1 MKRKRKEAIYSI
13 AISCF
18 MHAAFIGFSVF
29 YVFPG
34 VGELGER
41 TKKMFHL
48 EGVDEK
54 ASEINF
60 IPETEPLE
68 TIKIT
73 RQAAEEEVLEFPS
86 MMYKPKPEELKP
98 EDGRP
103 DGAVSP
109 EKVRMAPTDMVKAEG
124 ENLRKEAAPQTRP
137 VLGKLPGARLENPDL
152 EGPAGSKMG
161 NEASQQ
167 SFIYPESEK
176 GEMAVPKGEGGA
188 FQPGEGELAALE
200 GNVRL
205 GHYEDIDKY
214 LDIGLTV
221 YEDPSGENYF
231 KLSISVKKGINFRV
245 IPKEVIFLIDSSKS
259 ITAEKLDYFKTAVL
273 SALRGLNSGD
283 KVNVVAF
290 REGTTLFREES
301 AEAGGKALQEMGLF
315 VKNLQSVGQTDVNNA
330 LLEITKRPVTFNPSY
345 IIMLSDGRPTVG
357 EMDPKKIIREITRQN
372 GLKRPIFC
380 YGGGFRVNKYLLE
393 FISYQNRA
401 WSDFA
406 VTSSE
411 IVRDFHSFFAE
422 IKDPILI
429 NVRYRMSRMDAGD
442 VYPKELPDFYLSKPF
457 VLYGR
462 FSKGDDIFSTQIL
475 GEIEGSVKELIF
487 SMSLANA
494 QKGGSDIAREWAFR
508 KVYHLIS
515 RITMG
520 SGDRQSMLDE
530 IAALSK
536 KYGIV
541 TPYGEDYKIEK

>member
-1 MKRKRKEAIYSI
+1 MKRNRKDVIYSI
-13 AISCF
+13 AVSCF
-18 MHAAFIGFSVF
+18 LHMAFIGFAVF

-34 VGELGER
+34 VGEIGER
-41 TKKMFHL
+41 TKKMFHIQ
-48 EGVDEK
+48 GVEDK
-54 ASEINF
+54 ASDVNF
-60 IPETEPLE
+60 VPESEPLE
-68 TIKIT
+68 AIKMT
-73 RQAAEEEVLEFPS
+73 RQATSEEVLEFPS

-98 EDGRP
+98 DDGRP

-109 EKVRMAPTDMVKAEG
+109 EKVKMAPTDMVKAEG
-124 ENLRKEAAPQTRP
+124 ENLKKEAAPQTRP
-137 VLGKLPGARLENPDL
+137 VLGKLPGARIENPDL

-161 NEASQQ
+161 NEAAQQ
-167 SFIYPESEK
+167 SFIYPGSES

-214 LDIGLTV
+214 LDIGLAV

-259 ITAEKLDYFKTAVL
+259 ITAEKLEYFKKAVL
-273 SALRGLNSGD
+273 SALRGLNAED

-301 AEAGGKALQEMGLF
+301 AQAGGKSIQEMGLF

-345 IIMLSDGRPTVG
+345 IIMLTDGRPTVG
-357 EMDPKKIIREITRQN
+357 EMDPKKIIREITRRN
-372 GLKRPIFC
+372 NLKRPIFC

-406 VTSSE
+406 ARSNE
-411 IVRDFHSFFAE
+411 IARGFHSFFAE

-429 NVRYRMSRMDAGD
+429 NVRYRVSRIEAGD

-462 FSKGDDIFSTQIL
+462 FTKDKDIFSTQIL
-475 GEIEGSVKELIF
+475 GEIEGSLKELIF
-487 SMSLANA
+487 SMSLKKAE
-494 QKGGSDIAREWAFR
+494 KGGQEIAREWAFR
-508 KVYHLIS
+508 KIYHLIS
-515 RITMG
+515 KITMG
-520 SGDRQSMLDE
+520 SGDREGMLAE
-530 IAALSK
+530 ITELSK
-536 KYGIV
+536 KYGII
-541 TPYGEDYKIEK
+541 TPYGEEYKREE